1 LSDVKKWRKKVYR
14 RINKGLLALIIIIII
29 IIAAGVYIYST
40 QSSRTNVQTGVN
52 NSSNQSIGNNSSN
65 MTSAATTITIQNM
78 TFNPDKITVRSG
90 TNIQWIN
97 NDNTQ
102 HQIMSDTGSFQS
114 NILNPGDSYNF
125 FFAKTGIYGYHDA
138 LNPTV
143 TGTIIVQ

>member
-1 LSDVKKWRKKVYR
+1 MKKVYR

>member
-1 LSDVKKWRKKVYR
+1 MYR

-65 MTSAATTITIQNM
+65 MTSAVTTITIQNM

>member
-1 LSDVKKWRKKVYR
+1 MYR
-14 RINKGLLALIIIIII
+14 RTSRELLALIIIIII
-29 IIAAGVYIYST
+29 IIVAGVYIYST

>member
-1 LSDVKKWRKKVYR
+1 MYR

>member
-1 LSDVKKWRKKVYR
+1 MYR

-29 IIAAGVYIYST
+29 IIAAGVYIYSI

-65 MTSAATTITIQNM
+65 MTSAVTTITIQNM

>member
-1 LSDVKKWRKKVYR
+1 MYR
-14 RINKGLLALIIIIII
+14 RTDKGLLALIIIIII
-29 IIAAGVYIYST
+29 IIVAGVYIYST
-40 QSSRTNVQTGVN
+40 QSSKPNVQTGVN
-52 NSSNQSIGNNSSN
+52 NSSNQSLGNNSSN
-65 MTSAATTITIQNM
+65 VTSAASTITIQNM
-78 TFNPDKITVRSG
+78 TFNPNKITIRSG

>member
-1 LSDVKKWRKKVYR
+1 MSDVKKWRKKVYR

>member
-1 LSDVKKWRKKVYR
+1 MYR

-29 IIAAGVYIYST
+29 IIAAGVYIYSI

>member
-1 LSDVKKWRKKVYR
+1 M
-14 RINKGLLALIIIIII
+14 
-29 IIAAGVYIYST
+29 
-40 QSSRTNVQTGVN
+40 N

-65 MTSAATTITIQNM
+65 TTSAATTITIQNM